1 MKGEM
6 ARGAA
11 WMVLFRLFDRSIG
24 LVSTM
29 VLARL
34 LLPADFGLVAMAM
47 SVIAIIEMATAF
59 SFDIALIQKKDPTR
73 AHYDTAWTL
82 NVFVAACG
90 ALVMW
95 ALAVPATRFYG
106 DERLVEVM
114 LAIGATWLVSGFENV
129 GIVNFRREMNFSAE
143 FRLLATRRVVTFA
156 VTMIA
161 AVLFRS
167 YWTLIIGMAAGRLVG
182 VALSYSMQP
191 YRPRLSLACTR
202 ELFSFSGWM
211 LVSNL
216 AMVLLSR
223 TPHFVLGRVHG
234 AQALG
239 AYTVGAEVANLPHTE
254 LVAPINRA
262 MFPGYSRL
270 TDDLD
275 LFRKTCV
282 DATAAIFHL
291 VLPLSIGVALMAPQV
306 VRILL
311 GQRWGEAV
319 PIIQILCFA
328 GAISALTANNMS
340 AYQALGKPRLGTV
353 TLLARMVLL
362 FIALALL
369 ARPYGVVGV
378 AMAEVVAALGS
389 LAVSVPILSRVLKL
403 GPLTYLRIL
412 VRPLLAG
419 TLMGLI
425 ISAALP
431 QHGQLETSMLEAIG
445 TLLLGSVIGAVAYPL
460 LAALLW
466 WAAGKPASVEPMI
479 FDKLRKTAQL
489 RLRRA
494 S

>member
-1 MKGEM
+1 M

-24 LVSTM
+24 IVSTV

-82 NVFVAACG
+82 NLLIATGG
-90 ALVMW
+90 ALVTVVL
-95 ALAVPATRFYG
+95 ALPAAGFYG
-106 DERLVEVM
+106 DERLAPVM
-114 LAIGATWLVSGFENV
+114 LAIGAAWLVSGFENI

-143 FRLLATRRVVTFA
+143 FRLLATKRVVTFA
-156 VTMIA
+156 VTMVA
-161 AVLFRS
+161 AVAFRS
-167 YWTLIIGMAAGRLVG
+167 YWTLIIGMAMGRLVG
-182 VALSYSMQP
+182 VVLSYVMQP
-191 YRPRLSLACTR
+191 FRPRLSLACAR

-211 LVSNL
+211 LLSNL

-223 TPHFVLGRVHG
+223 TPHFVLGRMHG

-239 AYTVGAEVANLPHTE
+239 AYTVGSEIANLPHTE

-275 LFRKTCV
+275 VFRKTCI

-311 GQRWGEAV
+311 GQQWGEAV

-328 GAISALTANNMS
+328 GAVSALTANNMS
-340 AYQALGKPRLGTV
+340 AYQALGKPRLC
-353 TLLARMVLL
+353 TLTLVARMLLL
-362 FIALALL
+362 FVALTVL
-369 ARPYGVVGV
+369 ARPYGVTGV
-378 AMAEVVAALGS
+378 ALAEVAAALGS
-389 LAVSVPILSRVLKL
+389 LAVSVPILARVLKL
-403 GPLTYLRIL
+403 PPLTYLSIL

-419 TLMGLI
+419 VLMGLVI
-425 ISAALP
+425 RAVLP
-431 QHGQLETSMLEAIG
+431 SHGLEASMLEAIG
-445 TLLLGSVIGAVAYPL
+445 TLLLGSLTGMIVYPL

-466 WAAGKPASVEPMI
+466 WAAGRPDSVEPML
-479 FDKLRKTAQL
+479 FNKMREVVRM

-494 S
+494 A